1 MYDVAVQ
8 SALLS
13 TYLRN
18 GKYFTVHGGGGGG
31 GDALSGGD
39 CTRYE
44 NKRVISF
51 QIQNN
56 PSLNN
61 KTLFWGGITYRRLN

>member
-18 GKYFTVHGGGGGG
+18 GKYFTL
-31 GDALSGGD
+31 LSIAAAAAAMHFPAAIAHAMKIK
-39 CTRYE
+39 E
-44 NKRVISF
+44 
-51 QIQNN
+51 
-56 PSLNN
+56 
-61 KTLFWGGITYRRLN
+61 